1 MFNFLKKKGENQIMV
16 QPVPPPG
23 GDSNPFNQPNN
34 QQTNQP
40 ISPPPPV
47 NPQNFQQTKVE
58 DDVASFEIPD
68 FSEDDLNF
76 DLGLGEFMPESS
88 TQKKEIIEPKGLPIP
103 ELKPTTNI
111 NVEQSFPVPP
121 PPMPL
126 VTLEPAAIQTQM
138 QPAIVPENKVEKI
151 SKDESISDINVE
163 IKPQIVSVPSVS
175 PVVVVKDE
183 KENKFSWSAGPTEE
197 DSPDDDLPKF
207 NITPTLSLAE
217 IKNIEVKTAKQKK
230 KVVKAQKETKE
241 ETPVQSSLEGLFL
254 PKNVFNK
261 LVIIA
266 DDTTKKSLSADFQ
279 KAGIMQISETQ
290 EAYIS
295 DLTKTLKSIME
306 SLLLAD
312 EKLFGEGE

>member
-16 QPVPPPG
+16 QPMPPPR
-23 GDSNPFNQPNN
+23 GDSNPFNQSNN
-34 QQTNQP
+34 QPTNP
-40 ISPPPPV
+40 LS

-88 TQKKEIIEPKGLPIP
+88 MQRKEMIEPKGLPIP
-103 ELKPTTNI
+103 ELKPTTNT
-111 NVEQSFPVPP
+111 NVEQGFSIPP
-121 PPMPL
+121 PPMPSASS
-126 VTLEPAAIQTQM
+126 EPVAVQIQTQ
-138 QPAIVPENKVEKI
+138 PTIVPETKVETI
-151 SKDESISDINVE
+151 SKDKAVSDINIE
-163 IKPQIVSVPSVS
+163 IKPQIVSMPSVA
-175 PVVVVKDE
+175 PVVIVKDE
-183 KENKFSWSAGPTEE
+183 KENKFSWSAGATEE

-207 NITPTLSLAE
+207 NIIPTLSLAE
-217 IKNIEVKTAKQKK
+217 IKDIEVKSAKQKK
-230 KVVKAQKETKE
+230 KVVKVQKEIKE

-254 PKNVFNK
+254 PKSTFNK

-266 DDTTKKSLSADFQ
+266 DDTTRKSLSADFQ

-290 EAYIS
+290 EVYIS
-295 DLTKTLKSIME
+295 DLTKTLKTIME